1 MRRRLALAAASLL
14 LGALGLV
21 AADRAFPPDLSRLAD
36 VSAELRDREGR
47 LLAVRPAPGGVW
59 RLATTVDDVPPLFVA
74 LLLAR
79 EDRRFFSH
87 PGVDPLALA
96 RAAGQAALHGRI
108 VSGGSTITMQVARL
122 LEPKPRTLGAKLTEM
137 ARALQLEAR
146 YGKDEI
152 LGMWLTLAP
161 FGGNLEGVRAASL
174 AMFGRPALALDP
186 AELALL
192 AALPQRP
199 SALRPD
205 RFAEAATAARARVLR
220 DAVASG
226 VVDREEATSL
236 AAAPLGAARHAMPRA
251 ARHLAAAAGPGVTA
265 TTLDFA
271 LQAALERLG
280 DEAAAR
286 LPPQANLAILVL
298 DNATRELRA
307 AYGGAEGEARAGALD
322 LTRAVRSPGSAL
334 KPALV
339 AQALSLGLVRPE
351 TRIADLPR
359 RFAEYAPENFDRGF
373 AGDVT
378 VAQAL
383 ARSLNLPAVALAEA
397 VGPLAFVSALT
408 SAGLTPRLPPGAAP
422 SLPVALGGL
431 GMTLTDL
438 AALYAAFGD
447 DGAVAQP
454 VWRAGAVA
462 ERRGFIGAA
471 EAGAV
476 RAMLSLSAPPP
487 GIAPERSPRIAW
499 KSGTSW
505 GNRDAWALG
514 VSATHTVAV
523 WVGRPDGTAVPGL
536 TGRAAAGPLLFA
548 AFGLLPDAGPLPAAP
563 PLPPAPALARL
574 GGAAGIDRL
583 RLVFPPPGAALAEG
597 AVTLRASGGRRPLT
611 WLIDGR
617 PIPAERHRREA
628 RWTPDGPGFYRLT
641 VIDADGATAASDL
654 RIR

>member
-1 MRRRLALAAASLL
+1 MRRRLALGAAAALL
-14 LGALGLV
+14 IGCAVV
-21 AADRAFPPDLSRLAD
+21 AADRAFPPDLSRLES
-36 VSAELRDREGR
+36 VSAELHDREGR
-47 LLAVRPAPGGVW
+47 LLAVMPAPAGVW
-59 RLATTVDDVPPLFVA
+59 RLATTVDDVPPLLVA

-79 EDRRFFSH
+79 EDRRFRLH
-87 PGVDPLALA
+87 PGIDPLALI
-96 RAAGQAALHGRI
+96 RASGQAVVHGRI

-122 LEPKPRTLGAKLTEM
+122 LEPKPRTLGAKLAEM

-174 AMFGRPALALDP
+174 ALFGRPPLALDP
-186 AELALL
+186 GELALL

-205 RFAEAATAARARVLR
+205 RFPEAARAARGRVLR
-220 DAVASG
+220 DAAAAG
-226 VVDREEATSL
+226 VLARDEAAAL
-236 AAAPLGAARHAMPRA
+236 AAAPLGAARHAMPRLA
-251 ARHLAAAAGPGVTA
+251 HHLAAVAGPGVTA
-265 TTLDFA
+265 TTLDGP

-280 DEAAAR
+280 GDAAAM
-286 LPPQANLAILVL
+286 LPPQANLAILVV
-298 DNATRELRA
+298 DNATRERRA
-307 AYGGAEGEARAGALD
+307 SFGGVAGEGRGGALD

-339 AQALSLGLVRPE
+339 AQALALGLARPE

-359 RFAEYAPENFDRGF
+359 RFADYAPENFDRGF

-397 VGPLAFVSALT
+397 VGPLAFIASLT
-408 SAGLTPRLPPGAAP
+408 AAGLSPRMPPGASP

-431 GMTLTDL
+431 GMTLADL
-438 AALYAAFGD
+438 AALYGAFAD
-447 DGAVAQP
+447 DGTVAQP
-454 VWRAGAVA
+454 VWRAGERA
-462 ERRGFIGAA
+462 ERRPFIGAA

-476 RAMLSLSAPPP
+476 RAMLAAAAPPP
-487 GIAPERSPRIAW
+487 GIAPERNPRIAW

-505 GNRDAWALG
+505 GNRDAWAIG

-523 WVGRPDGTAVPGL
+523 WVGRPDGTAMPGV
-536 TGRAAAGPLLFA
+536 TGRGVAGPVLFA
-548 AFGLLPDAGPLPAAP
+548 AFGLLPDPGPLPAAP

-574 GGAAGIDRL
+574 GAAEAGAL
-583 RLVFPPPGAALAEG
+583 RLVFPPPGASLAEG
-597 AVTLRASGGRRPLT
+597 AVTLRAAGGRRPFT
-611 WLIDGR
+611 WLVDGA
-617 PIPAERHRREA
+617 PIPAERHRRET
-628 RWTPDGPGFYRLT
+628 RWTPDGPGFYRVT
-641 VIDADGATAASDL
+641 VIDAEGASAAAEL
-654 RIR
+654 RVR